1 MKSLRWILLTLFLFL
16 LSTPPS
22 FSQSAVRPPLTR
34 RVNVQETLHGVNIA
48 DPYRWLEDQNS
59 PETRAWIAQENAYTD
74 ALLNGRPGRDKLE
87 RRFAELRK
95 VDSIE
100 LPTEHNGRYVYRKRL
115 ADQEQYVI
123 YARSGAEG
131 NEEMLID
138 PNPMAPDHS
147 TSAEIIALSHDGRI
161 LAYTIRKAGS
171 DEAEIHLFDIAE
183 HRDLPD
189 TLPAATY
196 YSVSFLPDRSGFYY
210 SLRANSLPRL
220 RFHKLGTST
229 KDDLEVFGQG
239 YGEDKAIAGHVSD
252 DGGHLVIHVVYGSAA
267 NKVEIWTQDLTRKG
281 PVQPIVKDIDARFF
295 AFPAGN
301 QLFLHTNWKAPRGR
315 VLAVDYSQPD
325 PSNWRE
331 IVPEKPDVIDEVTV
345 AGGKIF
351 VTYLHDVASQVKLFN
366 MDGQPAGQ
374 LKFPALGSISG
385 ITGHWQGKDAFVQFS
400 SYTIPP
406 AIYRYET
413 GSDKQSEWA
422 RVKAPVQSRDFEV
435 KQVWFN
441 SKDGTRVPMF
451 LVHKRGLRL
460 DGPHPGLLTGYGG
473 FTVSET
479 PSFNPWAVVWA
490 EHGGVFALANLRGGN
505 EFGEQWH
512 RAGML
517 ENKQNVFDDFAGAAQ
532 WLIQNRYTDAG
543 RLAIVGASNGGL
555 LVGAAMTQRPE
566 LFRAVVCRYPLLD
579 MIRYDKFMKA
589 QFWVSEY
596 GSAENPEQFTYIY
609 AYSPYQHVSEGKKYP
624 AVLFVTGDGDTRVAP
639 LHARKMAALMQSVTT
654 PDLPVLLRY
663 ETTTGHVAGS
673 RSATQTIADDVE
685 QFTFLFWQ
693 LGIAP

>member
-1 MKSLRWILLTLFLFL
+1 
-16 LSTPPS
+16 
-22 FSQSAVRPPLTR
+22 
-34 RVNVQETLHGVNIA
+34 VQETLYGVTIA

-74 ALLNGRPGRDKLE
+74 ALLNGRPGRDQLE

-115 ADQEQYVI
+115 AGQEQYVI

-131 NEEMLID
+131 KEEMLID
-138 PNPMAPDHS
+138 PNPIAADHS
-147 TSAEIIALSHDGRI
+147 TSAGIIALSHDGRI
-161 LAYTIRKAGS
+161 LAYTIRRVGS

-183 HRDLPD
+183 HGNLPD
-189 TLPAATY
+189 TLPAAS
-196 YSVSFLPDRSGFYY
+196 YSSFSFLPDGSGFYY

-220 RFHKLGTST
+220 RFHKLGTNP

-239 YGEDKAIAGHVSD
+239 YGEDKIITGQVSD
-252 DGGHLVIHVVYGSAA
+252 DGGHLVIRVLYGSASS
-267 NKVEIWTQDLTRKG
+267 KVEIWTQDLTRKG
-281 PVQPIVKDIDARFF
+281 RVQPIVKDIDARFY

-325 PSNWRE
+325 PSKWRE
-331 IVPEKPDVIDEVTV
+331 IVPEKPDVINQVVV

-385 ITGHWQGKDAFVQFS
+385 ISGHWRSKDAFVQFS

-406 AIYRYET
+406 TIYRYEIA
-413 GSDKQSEWA
+413 SHRQSEWA
-422 RVKAPVQSRDFEV
+422 RLKAPVQNHDFEV

-451 LVHKRGLRL
+451 LVYKRGLQL
-460 DGPHPGLLTGYGG
+460 DGAHPSLLTGYGG
-473 FTVSET
+473 FNLSEV
-479 PSFNPWAVVWA
+479 PSFSPWAVVWA
-490 EHGGVFALANLRGGN
+490 EHGGVFALASLRGGS

-517 ENKQNVFDDFAGAAQ
+517 ENKQNVFDDFVGAAQ
-532 WLIQNRYTDAG
+532 WLIQSRYTDAG
-543 RLAIVGASNGGL
+543 HLAIFGGSNGGL

-579 MIRYDKFMKA
+579 MVRYDKFMKA
-589 QFWVSEY
+589 QLWVSEY
-596 GSAENPEQFTYIY
+596 GSAENPEQFKYIY
-609 AYSPYQHVSEGKKYP
+609 AYSPYQHVSEGEKYP
-624 AVLFVTGDGDTRVAP
+624 TVLFVTGDGDTRVAP

-654 PDLPVLLRY
+654 PDRPVLLRY

-673 RSATQTIADDVE
+673 RSVTQTIADDVE